1 MSDIYY
7 LNLIFKQRRF
17 GVKILFEFSATPFS
31 ALQQTQLKSTVYTSG
46 PGEERER
53 CEGYNEKD
61 ERNEKSKKGNYM
73 VAFQMIYRP
82 GEGKRIGR
90 GREG

>member
-53 CEGYNEKD
+53 DARDIMRKMRETRKV
-61 ERNEKSKKGNYM
+61 KK
-73 VAFQMIYRP
+73 VITWLHFR
-82 GEGKRIGR
+82 
-90 GREG
+90 